1 MTFYKDKSNYPEP
14 QIPKQSP
21 YAKPEDNYNGDY
33 ERWSPK
39 GKPKHK
45 KPSENIKQDQRNIS
59 NEPYPIEPH
68 LTEDERL
75 KVKAMKEE
83 SRRKLVELTSQ
94 RKKLKELKELEEL
107 EATQSC
113 MWCGEVMPSEE
124 ELEKHE
130 QQHFEEGN

>member
-14 QIPKQSP
+14 QIPNELP
-21 YAKPEDNYNGDY
+21 YAKPENNYNGDY

-39 GKPKHK
+39 VKTKYK
-45 KPSENIKQDQRNIS
+45 KPSENIKQGQQNIS

-68 LTEDERL
+68 LTEDERR

-83 SRRKLVELTSQ
+83 SRRKLLELTDQ
-94 RKKLKELKELEEL
+94 RKKLKELKELEES
-107 EATQSC
+107 EVSQSC

-130 QQHFEEGN
+130 QAHFEEGD